1 MSVESQRRLIGGV
14 REAVSR
20 AKSGNRRGKPRR
32 QSFEE
37 VIEKLEREAS
47 AVQACVALA
56 LQLAGTDKLL
66 PPEPLVPEPPPV
78 GIGTATMHVTE
89 PPSPRARPPLPE
101 RPRWTK
107 DIRPGPHDVLTWEE
121 AMQVPWYD
129 PLAEGEG

>member
-32 QSFEE
+32 LSFEE
-37 VIEKLEREAS
+37 VIEKLEREAP

-56 LQLAGTDKLL
+56 LELAGTDKLL
-66 PPEPLVPEPPPV
+66 PPEPEPFVAKATIVKPKEPALPPRA
-78 GIGTATMHVTE
+78 G
-89 PPSPRARPPLPE
+89 SPRAPS
-101 RPRWTK
+101 PRWTK

-129 PLAEGEG
+129 PFAEPDGSS

>member
-14 REAVSR
+14 LQAVGQ

-32 QSFEE
+32 QSFKEA
-37 VIEKLEREAS
+37 IEQLEREAP

-56 LQLAGTDKLL
+56 LELAGTDKLL
-66 PPEPLVPEPPPV
+66 PPEPEPLVGDASPILPPQQAVTPPRAPPP
-78 GIGTATMHVTE
+78 
-89 PPSPRARPPLPE
+89 RAQP
-101 RPRWTK
+101 PRWTK

-129 PLAEGEG
+129 PLAEGER